1 MPIHS
6 AMSSRFPLLEGVPS
20 MQALMEDPQ
29 YAPVRA
35 QFESHP
41 DYQVPDVR
49 VRADAAPGPH
59 GAVPVRV
66 YDPGPAR
73 VYDDGPDDGGVE
85 GAGDDARPCLVW
97 LHGGAFMM
105 GNLDMPEADWTARE
119 LARRAGAVVVSV
131 DYRLCTGGVHY
142 PVPHDDV
149 VAAVR
154 WVRKNAPDLG
164 VDPERVSVG
173 GASAGANLAA
183 GAALKLR
190 DADGQPPAQ
199 LIFAYGVAHSVIPP
213 MSADH
218 AALMREVPALLQFPP
233 EATSFFNFNY
243 LGGPVSQAD
252 GYAFPALADLR
263 GLCPVLLLNAEYDDL
278 RASGQAFASALAA
291 AGVDVRQVMVTSML
305 HGFLN
310 LPASI
315 GPVGAALDLIAG
327 TLRTPAA
334 ITALDS
340 EVSFD
345 CASSG
350 AL

>member
-20 MQALMEDPQ
+20 IQALVDDPQ
-29 YAPVRA
+29 YAQVRA
-35 QFESHP
+35 KFESHP
-41 DYQVPDVR
+41 GYQAPDVS
-49 VRADAAPGPH
+49 VRSAAAPGPH
-59 GAVPVRV
+59 GQVPVRV
-66 YDPGPAR
+66 YD
-73 VYDDGPDDGGVE
+73 D
-85 GAGDDARPCLVW
+85 GAGDGSRPCLVW
-97 LHGGAFMM
+97 MHGGGFMM
-105 GNLDMPEADWTARE
+105 GDLDMPEADWTSRE
-119 LARRAGAVVVSV
+119 LAGRAGAVVVSV

-154 WVRKNAPDLG
+154 WARENASSLG
-164 VDPERVSVG
+164 IDPGRVCVG

-190 DADGQPPAQ
+190 DADGQPPAH
-199 LIFAYGVAHSVIPP
+199 LIFAYGVAHTVIPP

-218 AALMREVPALLQFPP
+218 AALMREVPAVLKFPP
-233 EATSFFNFNY
+233 EATGFLNVNY
-243 LGGPVSQAD
+243 LGGPISQAD

-263 GLCPVLLLNAEYDDL
+263 GLCPVLVLNAEYDDL

-291 AGVDVRQVMVTSML
+291 AGVDVRQVTVTSML

-315 GPVGAALDLIAG
+315 GPVGAALDLIAE
-327 TLRTPAA
+327 TLRVPAG
-334 ITALDS
+334 IT
-340 EVSFD
+340 
-345 CASSG
+345 G
-350 AL
+350 